1 MQQETFSDVS
11 ESIKEIMMGL
21 VEFLNQHGIEQVPCD
36 AVMRL
41 LGVPSQDADV
51 WNQHY
56 LVIIDNVLDVVEIVD
71 EDVESSDDL
80 PKPTLH

>member
-11 ESIKEIMMGL
+11 ESIKEIMIGL
-21 VEFLNQHGIEQVPCD
+21 VEFLNQHGVEQIPCD

-41 LGVPSQDADV
+41 LGVPPQDADI

-56 LVIIDNVLDVVEIVD
+56 LVIIDDVLDVVEIVN
-71 EDVESSDDL
+71 EDLDSLDDIH
-80 PKPTLH
+80 KPTLH